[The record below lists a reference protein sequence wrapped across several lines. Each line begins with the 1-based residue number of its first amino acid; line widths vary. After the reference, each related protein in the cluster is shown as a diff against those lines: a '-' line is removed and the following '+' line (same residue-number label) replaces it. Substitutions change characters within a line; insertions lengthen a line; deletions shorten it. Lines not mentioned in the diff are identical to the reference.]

1 LVDSAYGCYKGFLPP
16 HRNERY
22 HLQDFRNGRSRPK
35 NAVELFNYT
44 HSSLRSSVERTFGV
58 WKARFHI
65 FDKMPPYP
73 IASQRLFVVACC
85 TVHNFIRKDCGA
97 TDPLFSV
104 ALKSHYGQDWIDVSQ
119 LSTMPDVTYVSPG
132 QPPDRTSQSK
142 ETMIITR
149 EAMTEHIWK
158 TFGGC

>member
-1 LVDSAYGCYKGFLPP
+1 VDSAYGCYKGFLPP

-85 TVHNFIRKDCGA
+85 TMHNFIRKDCGA

-132 QPPDRTSQSK
+132 QPPD
-142 ETMIITR
+142 
-149 EAMTEHIWK
+149 
-158 TFGGC
+158 